1 MDAMGDESC
10 SRCQQFSSG
19 LVEVIDV
26 MGRWH
31 WLRGRNEKNGG
42 RREWVDQY
50 VQKKGLNSDT
60 KQLTFNAVLTKGCHH
75 GAGFLLGDDTSLK
88 TTDHF
93 VAICVQCYLPCACA
107 QCTHGAEEFPQAFAK
122 RSIVSVHK
130 RSRSEAS
137 FLGSPAEMIAQC
149 KANEAEKT
157 VKGLID
163 FAAYQSHTIPWD
175 WYIHLHESLISY
187 IIPGLFLI

>member
-1 MDAMGDESC
+1 MQPLPAVFV
-10 SRCQQFSSG
+10 RT
-19 LVEVIDV
+19 
-26 MGRWH
+26 GRSH
-31 WLRGRNEKNGG
+31 WCHGQMAFGLRGRNEKNGG
-42 RREWVDQY
+42 RRKWVDQY

-93 VAICVQCYLPCACA
+93 VASSYCLRFNAIFHVPALNARMVRK
-107 QCTHGAEEFPQAFAK
+107 TFPQAFAK
-122 RSIVSVHK
+122 RSIVSRFTCWDDCK

-175 WYIHLHESLISY
+175 WYIHLHESSISY
-187 IIPGLFLI
+187 II

>member
-1 MDAMGDESC
+1 
-10 SRCQQFSSG
+10 
-19 LVEVIDV
+19 L
-26 MGRWH
+26 W
-31 WLRGRNEKNGG
+31 
-42 RREWVDQY
+42 
-50 VQKKGLNSDT
+50 
-60 KQLTFNAVLTKGCHH
+60 FNAIFHVPALNARMVRKN
-75 GAGFLLGDDTSLK
+75 F
-88 TTDHF
+88 
-93 VAICVQCYLPCACA
+93 
-107 QCTHGAEEFPQAFAK
+107 
-122 RSIVSVHK
+122 HK
-130 RSRSEAS
+130 PSRSEAS

>member
-1 MDAMGDESC
+1 MQPLPAVFVRTGRSHWCHGQMA
-10 SRCQQFSSG
+10 FG
-19 LVEVIDV
+19 L
-26 MGRWH
+26 RS
-31 WLRGRNEKNGG
+31 RNEKNGG
-42 RREWVDQY
+42 RRKWVDQY

-60 KQLTFNAVLTKGCHH
+60 KQLTFKAVLTKGCHH

-88 TTDHF
+88 KQIILWHLHI
-93 VAICVQCYLPCACA
+93 ACVSMLSSMCLRSMHAWCGR
-107 QCTHGAEEFPQAFAK
+107 HPQSFAK
-122 RSIVSVHK
+122 RSIVSRFTCWDDCK

-163 FAAYQSHTIPWD
+163 FAAYQTMGLVYSPTWTVD
-175 WYIHLHESLISY
+175 FLYN